1 MKRLVSF
8 LLFFAFLK
16 ISVFAGII
24 PVPND
29 APALEGLIELHK
41 LSAKAE
47 KNALAKLNT
56 SLGITKQIKKTVSDF
71 REVRD
76 ILDARTNTAYSYLLL
91 AARLAFITK
100 GITTLTTTFT
110 TFTASTTASLFQKPM
125 CAWYYAEAVNSCT
138 SEIKNL
144 RTMMLRLGINELDLM
159 RATMQE
165 KLELLSTIQQTIEKC
180 NRILEN
186 AYFWCSYIVQ
196 SGFNRLFLEDIF
208 ESNLTNDIAK
218 RVISLYEV

>member
-1 MKRLVSF
+1 M
-8 LLFFAFLK
+8 
-16 ISVFAGII
+16 
-24 PVPND
+24 
-29 APALEGLIELHK
+29 
-41 LSAKAE
+41 
-47 KNALAKLNT
+47 
-56 SLGITKQIKKTVSDF
+56 GITKQIKKTVSDF
-71 REVRD
+71 HEVRD

-110 TFTASTTASLFQKPM
+110 TFTASTTASLFQKTM